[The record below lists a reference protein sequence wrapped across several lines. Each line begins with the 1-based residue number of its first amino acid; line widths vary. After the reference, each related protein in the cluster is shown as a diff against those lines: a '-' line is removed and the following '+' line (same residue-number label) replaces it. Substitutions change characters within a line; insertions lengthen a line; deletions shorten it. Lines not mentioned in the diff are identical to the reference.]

1 MNLSGFSA
9 DVAAGDNAATAAAK
23 YMAYATAMAAA
34 IRSGNPGAK
43 IVSQGMSPVPT
54 GSTSL
59 GNHIAASEYLSAMYA
74 NGARGVFDAIGFH
87 PYSRPEQPDANT
99 VYNGWTMMER
109 EVRAIMGGSGEGYK
123 PIWATEYGFPT
134 GGTSAGEQTSEANT
148 GEGIRRAAHMARA
161 LGNLPVIS
169 YHTAYDYLGSESGGA
184 SNELYYGIGAVGL
197 TDKPAPA
204 AAMRYATRMLP

>member
-1 MNLSGFSA
+1 MYGIRRRAPKTEWWFSIPNEGITFINIIPDGGFSST
-9 DVAAGDNAATAAAK
+9 G
-23 YMAYATAMAAA
+23 
-34 IRSGNPGAK
+34 
-43 IVSQGMSPVPT
+43 PT
-54 GSTSL
+54 G
-59 GNHIAASEYLSAMYA
+59 N
-74 NGARGVFDAIGFH
+74 
-87 PYSRPEQPDANT
+87 ANT

-109 EVRAIMGGSGEGYK
+109 EVRAIMGGAREGYK

-197 TDKPAPA
+197 TDKPEPA